1 MEDKLNKI
9 INITFPSIYNSDITE
24 EGKKEMYNLYFK
36 KGYQCINTLKDFQE
50 LSKVYK
56 KYNYGKSN

>member
-1 MEDKLNKI
+1 MEDELDKI
-9 INITFPSIYNSDITE
+9 INVTFPSIYNSNLTK
-24 EGKKEMYNLYFK
+24 EGKMEMYELYLK

-50 LSKVYK
+50 LSKVYQ